1 MVVVGLATE
10 TFAHRAQAIGA
21 SGTDPARSSEAHR
34 WPLRNHEVRL
44 DHHTGEVVSRL
55 ALRLLHKSL
64 MAQPMQVVRWLVEPT
79 PRFLLALGCASTTLP
94 SVALAEVMDK
104 EAIPWSP
111 ARLLA
116 CALVVGICAGLMGL
130 GRRARGAWRWPAV
143 LLAAAIAVAW
153 AIAGAFD
160 DFLSRD
166 VGPAMRLEL
175 GRLATAYAVV
185 LLLEHAAPIVVV
197 VALGMR
203 TRSREGRR
211 GDGEVPV
218 PAHGGTDAKLGL
230 GVRPSRS
237 FWNSCLVTPRN
248 D

>member
-1 MVVVGLATE
+1 M
-10 TFAHRAQAIGA
+10 
-21 SGTDPARSSEAHR
+21 
-34 WPLRNHEVRL
+34 RL
-44 DHHTGEVVSRL
+44 DHHTGDVVSRL

-79 PRFLLALGCASTTLP
+79 PRLLLALGCASTTLP

-104 EAIPWSP
+104 ETVPWSP

-130 GRRARGAWRWPAV
+130 ARQWRGAWRWPAV

-160 DFLSRD
+160 DFLSSD

-175 GRLATAYAVV
+175 GRLANAYAVV
-185 LLLEHAAPIVVV
+185 LFLEHAAPILVA
-197 VALGMR
+197 VALALR
-203 TRSREGRR
+203 TLRR
-211 GDGEVPV
+211 NERRADR
-218 PAHGGTDAKLGL
+218 A
-230 GVRPSRS
+230 
-237 FWNSCLVTPRN
+237 
-248 D
+248 